1 MTNQVRTITE
11 IVNDKKIPTIK
22 GTVCNTRQLV
32 SRILKGE
39 EVANLFVDGIYQ
51 RMVDPGRIKKYG
63 LLNPQWL
70 TAAILAQRPDGS
82 LYIIDGQNK
91 ACLYFRSEEQST
103 EFHCLVFVHD
113 KETSVGNCRKIEAE
127 IYKNINEN
135 LKSLTT
141 LQKIRSGVVFGDPE
155 SCWVEMVMNQM
166 NLTSQGFGS
175 QKKDALEVLG
185 FNQFYIM
192 VTKRFPRGTNDMLSM
207 KRIDRML
214 SGLEIYKKMWAGDPI
229 LTSQNSIGKNKPSI
243 YGNVL
248 GGCVLTHEYGED
260 VLVNGQAVNLDKFLK
275 WENYTHTNT
284 KQMSKQIGADG
295 HSARRFLHEGVLAPY
310 TIHNTNRGRKGA
322 GLIGKETHKK
332 AFEQFGQKF
341 TNPQ

>member
-1 MTNQVRTITE
+1 MSYQVRTIAE
-11 IVNDKKIPTIK
+11 IVNDKKIPIIK
-22 GTVCNTRQLV
+22 GTVYNTQQLV
-32 SRILKGE
+32 SRTLKGK
-39 EVANLFVDGIYQ
+39 EVADLKVDGVYQ

-70 TAAILAQRPDGS
+70 TAAIIAQRPDGS

-91 ACLYFRSEEQST
+91 ACLYFRSKEQST

-135 LKSLTT
+135 LKSLST

-192 VTKRFPRGTNDMLSM
+192 VTKYFPRGTNELISM

-214 SGLEIYKKMWAGDPI
+214 SGLEIYKKMWAFDPI
-229 LTSQNSIGKNKPSI
+229 LTQNSTGKNKPSV

-248 GGCVLTHEYGED
+248 RGCVLTHEYSED
-260 VLVNGQAVNLDKFLK
+260 VLGIAQSVKLDEFLQP
-275 WENYTHTNT
+275 ENRGNNTT
-284 KQMSKQIGADG
+284 KQVSKMIGADG
-295 HSARRFLHEGVLAPY
+295 FSAKNYLHKAVLDQY
-310 TIHNTNRGRKGA
+310 TTYANIHGYKGPA
-322 GLIGKETHKK
+322 LIGKETHKK
-332 AFEQFGQKF
+332 ALEQFGQKF

>member
-1 MTNQVRTITE
+1 MSYQVRTIAE
-11 IVNDKKIPTIK
+11 IVNDKKIPIIK
-22 GTVCNTRQLV
+22 GTVYNTQQLV
-32 SRILKGE
+32 SRTLKGK
-39 EVANLFVDGIYQ
+39 EVADLKVDGVYQ

-70 TAAILAQRPDGS
+70 TAAILSRRPDNS

-91 ACLYFRSEEQST
+91 ACLYFRSEEQGIG
-103 EFHCLVFVHD
+103 FHCLVFVHD

-135 LKSLTT
+135 LKSLST

-192 VTKRFPRGTNDMLSM
+192 VTKYFPRGTNELISM

-214 SGLEIYKKMWAGDPI
+214 SGLEIYKKMWAFDPI
-229 LTSQNSIGKNKPSI
+229 LTQNSTGKNKPSV

-248 GGCVLTHEYGED
+248 RGCVLTHEYSED
-260 VLVNGQAVNLDKFLK
+260 VLGIAQSVKLDEFLQP
-275 WENYTHTNT
+275 ENRGNNTT
-284 KQMSKQIGADG
+284 KQMSKMIGADG
-295 HSARRFLHEGVLAPY
+295 FSAKNYLHKAVLDQY
-310 TIHNTNRGRKGA
+310 TTYANIHGYKGPA
-322 GLIGKETHKK
+322 LIGKETHKK
-332 AFEQFGQKF
+332 ALEQFGQKF